1 MTGKATSSQNNASE
15 AGSLSLDQS
24 VAVLPGIGEKRAELL
39 RNLEVVTVR
48 DLLFHFPRNY
58 EDRRRPCPIARLKE
72 GDTATIRAVVVRSA
86 TRRLRRRLAAT
97 EALLRDDSG
106 EIKAIWFGLGF
117 LSRTLT
123 SGREGFFTGTA
134 GKWNGLSLRNPD
146 YELLS
151 NDDEDRLH
159 TGRIVPVYRLTEKVS
174 QRMFRRWVR
183 IALDEARD
191 LVEDRLPSDIARRQ
205 AHRDVRRAI
214 EAVHFPG
221 SLEEARKA
229 RDRFAYEELL
239 GIQLGILQGR
249 ARRAH
254 EEDGYC
260 HVIDGPRLNALRQS
274 LPFALTRAQTRA
286 VDDILRDMASVR
298 PMVRLL
304 QGDVGCGKTVVALH
318 ALAAAADGGYQAALM
333 APTEILAE
341 QHALNLRETL
351 EPLGMTVEV
360 LTGSTGA
367 ARAVRQLAAAGS
379 VDVLVGTQ
387 ALIQEKTGFRNLGL
401 VIIDEQHRFG
411 VVQRDALV
419 QKGARPDILHMTA
432 TPIPR
437 TLAITVYGG
446 MDICVIDEL
455 PPGRQPVKTR
465 RVTPAKVED
474 LYAYI
479 AEQARKGFQ
488 TYIVCPLVEESDKR
502 ALTSVV
508 NHFEAL
514 SAGPFRELRTGLLHG
529 RMAFAEKD
537 AVMHRFKRGEL
548 DVLFTTTVIEV
559 GIDCPNATTIV
570 IEDAPQ
576 FGLTQLHQLR
586 GRVGRGAEPSHCFLL
601 GKHKTP
607 EGKKRIEVMCAT
619 SSGFDIAEADLEL
632 RGPGEFR
639 GVRQSGL
646 SDLRVADLIRD
657 VRLLDQ
663 ARRDALDIL
672 ARDPELVHPEHR
684 RLRQAAARFE
694 TLNA

>member
-1 MTGKATSSQNNASE
+1 LTARTCTNPNEAFEPGTSSLEQT
-15 AGSLSLDQS
+15 
-24 VAVLPGIGEKRAELL
+24 VAALPGIGDKRAELL
-39 RNLEVVTVR
+39 RNLDIVTIR
-48 DLLFHFPRNY
+48 DLLFYLPRTY
-58 EDRRRPCPIARLKE
+58 EDRRRPCPIAQVKE
-72 GDTATIRAVVVRSA
+72 GDAATIRAVVVRST
-86 TRRLRRRLAAT
+86 TRRLRRKLSAT

-117 LSRTLT
+117 LSRTLVP
-123 SGREGFFTGTA
+123 GKEGFFTGTA
-134 GKWNGLSLRNPD
+134 GKWNGLCLRNPD
-146 YELLS
+146 YELLTQ
-151 NDDEDRLH
+151 DDEDRLH
-159 TGRIVPVYRLTEKVS
+159 TGRIVPVYRLTEKLS
-174 QRMFRRWVR
+174 QRMLRRWVR

-191 LVEDRLPSDIARRQ
+191 HVEDRLPPDIARRWP
-205 AHRDVRRAI
+205 HNDVCRAI
-214 EAVHFPG
+214 EAVHFPAT
-221 SLEEARKA
+221 LEEARKA
-229 RDRFAYEELL
+229 RERFAYEELL

-249 ARRAH
+249 SRRAH
-254 EEDGYC
+254 EEVGYR
-260 HVIDGPRLNALRQS
+260 HVTSGPCLNALRKS
-274 LPFALTRAQTRA
+274 LPFPLTQGQEGA
-286 VDDILRDMASVR
+286 VEDILADMASAR

-318 ALAAAADGGYQAALM
+318 ALAAAVDGGFQAALM

-341 QHALNLRETL
+341 QHTLSLRESL
-351 EPLGMTVEV
+351 EPLGMSVDI
-360 LTGSTGA
+360 LTGSTGN
-367 ARAVRQLAAAGS
+367 ARAVRQLATGGS

-387 ALIQEKTGFRNLGL
+387 ALIQEKTAFHKLGL

-419 QKGARPDILHMTA
+419 QKGLRPDILHMTA

-446 MDICVIDEL
+446 MDISVIDEL

-465 RVTPAKVED
+465 RVTPAKVNA

-479 AEQARKGFQ
+479 SEQARKGFQ

-502 ALTSVV
+502 ALTSVIH
-508 NHFEAL
+508 HFEEL

-529 RMAFAEKD
+529 RQTFAEKD
-537 AVMHRFKRGEL
+537 AVMRRFKRGEL

-601 GKHKTP
+601 GKHATP
-607 EGKKRIEVMCAT
+607 DGKKRVEVMCAT
-619 SSGFDIAEADLEL
+619 GSGFEIAEADLEL

-646 SDLRVADLIRD
+646 SDLRMADLLRD
-657 VRLLDQ
+657 VRLLER
-663 ARRDALDIL
+663 ARREAETILQHDPGLSAPEYQAL
-672 ARDPELVHPEHR
+672 ARLAQRYDGMAL
-684 RLRQAAARFE
+684 
-694 TLNA
+694 